1 MSTTTVSTD
10 TCADRECA
18 NEFRF
23 AEAVAGSFCSSECF
37 YRHRGRNIRTEIAA
51 DHRFCATCFGT
62 LKEVNHSSDEW
73 LTQKGSRVNTALEMG
88 AEFTGGFGGQL
99 TLDCTDCDGL
109 ARPTATDAVIGQQH
123 PTERTVMV
131 TDREPVGDE
140 QDWRR
145 RTRGRWGCTCGA
157 IDHRVHDDACERAE
171 REAVVMNLLRT
182 LSVFYN
188 EGAAPHRPS
197 TDVLFE
203 TLREHGRD
211 WDLAIGRS
219 VYADR

>member
-10 TCADRECA
+10 TCADAECA
-18 NEFRF
+18 SEFRF

-37 YRHRGRNIRTEIAA
+37 DRHRGRNIRTEIAA

-62 LKEVNHSSDEW
+62 VKDVDTPSEEW
-73 LTQKGSRVNTALEMG
+73 LTQKGSRVSTALEMG
-88 AEFTGGFGGQL
+88 AEFAAGVSGQL
-99 TLDCTDCDGL
+99 RLDCTDCDGP
-109 ARPTATDAVIGQQH
+109 ARPTATDAVIGFQY
-123 PTERTVMV
+123 PTERTTIV
-131 TDREPVGDE
+131 TDREPVNDE

-145 RTRGRWGCTCGA
+145 RTRGRWGCACGT
-157 IDHRVHDDACERAE
+157 IDNRVHDDACERAE
-171 REAVVMNLLRT
+171 REAVVLNLVRT
-182 LSVFYN
+182 LLTLFHEGSVPY
-188 EGAAPHRPS
+188 RPS
-197 TDVLFE
+197 TGDLFD